1 MEVSAMR
8 SKSFVSFKG
17 RAAGIMMIL
26 LPLLMIVAYALH
38 PNLLSLE
45 VMSQAS
51 EMIGN
56 FHGNPLWKIAHLLMV
71 CAIPLIIGVTLSLA
85 HLIKEKADWLALIG
99 STLAIIGAVVLALD
113 KGAYFLVPSA
123 FDTLG
128 DNVLFALDPG
138 IQAMIDRAGFM
149 AIVWLLP
156 LISIGLI
163 LIAVGLIK
171 AKVVPRWQGI
181 LIIIGLVAL
190 INPDIDIISLV
201 ASVFLLLGLTPIGIG
216 FLSGTY
222 KVE

>member
-1 MEVSAMR
+1 MKKNE
-8 SKSFVSFKG
+8 SFQSFKG
-17 RAAGIMMIL
+17 GAAGIMMIL
-26 LPLLMIVAYALH
+26 LPVLMIVAYALH

-45 VMSQAS
+45 VMSRAS

-56 FHGNPLWKIAHLLMV
+56 FHGNTLWKIGHLLMV

-85 HLIKEKADWLALIG
+85 GLIRGKADGLALIG
-99 STLAIIGAVVLALD
+99 SVLSIIGAVVLALD

-123 FDTLG
+123 FDVLPE
-128 DNVLFALDPG
+128 DVLFSLEPG

-171 AKVVPRWQGI
+171 TNVVPRRQSI
-181 LIIIGLVAL
+181 LIVIGLVLL

-201 ASVFLLLGLTPIGIG
+201 ASVFLLLGLTPVGIG
-216 FLSGTY
+216 FLSGKY
-222 KVE
+222 KVG